1 MVLPIFKLIIKL
13 KTHIFLLIVFSFSLS
28 SCTKFG
34 RTHTAKGKVIN
45 PITGEGIPNA
55 PMKILKQTLGLS
67 GGMKSVKEIASEADG
82 SFEISKTGLNKYY
95 LQCDLSG
102 DYYEIGWFENGE
114 KIATASSD
122 LALKMGKTKNVD
134 FYAVPYGELKYT
146 INNISCFDVTDTLV
160 IKTTYQI
167 PSTFYNENLNVSIYV
182 GCFQYFGNVYTK
194 LPMGWHFFEGFYKK
208 NNNTTIFKDSIYITE
223 NGYHEWIF
231 EY

>member
-1 MVLPIFKLIIKL
+1 MKHLF
-13 KTHIFLLIVFSFSLS
+13 FLLILLSLF

-55 PMKILKQTLGLS
+55 PMKILKQTLGLP

-102 DYYEIGWFENGE
+102 DYYEIGWYENGE

-134 FYAVPYGELKYT
+134 FYAVPYGEMTLTIDNVNCLGSNDSMQFCKKYQFDET
-146 INNISCFDVTDTLV
+146 YESYSTFRLGCYYYNSEPFSVPIGSYIFKTKVTRNNL
-160 IKTTYQI
+160 TTYVYDTVFVGNSSIAHIQI
-167 PSTFYNENLNVSIYV
+167 DY
-182 GCFQYFGNVYTK
+182 
-194 LPMGWHFFEGFYKK
+194 
-208 NNNTTIFKDSIYITE
+208 
-223 NGYHEWIF
+223 
-231 EY
+231 

>member
-1 MVLPIFKLIIKL
+1 MTLITFLKPINTLIL
-13 KTHIFLLIVFSFSLS
+13 FLFLLLFSF
-28 SCTKFG
+28 CTKFG

-122 LALKMGKTKNVD
+122 LALKMGKTKNID
-134 FYAVPYGELKYT
+134 FYAVPYGELKISIHNVNCQGPDDSLYFERIYQT
-146 INNISCFDVTDTLV
+146 DLNSAIFQLFTFIGCYNNDGAFVKVPCGQYLIKWIVTKSGISTNFTHLIYV
-160 IKTTYQI
+160 
-167 PSTFYNENLNVSIYV
+167 NENQQTYYNIDY
-182 GCFQYFGNVYTK
+182 
-194 LPMGWHFFEGFYKK
+194 
-208 NNNTTIFKDSIYITE
+208 
-223 NGYHEWIF
+223 
-231 EY
+231 

>member
-1 MVLPIFKLIIKL
+1 MKA
-13 KTHIFLLIVFSFSLS
+13 HLLFFSILLLL

-55 PMKILKQTLGLS
+55 PMKILKQTLGLP
-67 GGMKSVKEIASEADG
+67 GGMKSVKEIASDADG

-102 DYYEIGWFENGE
+102 DYYEIGWYENSE

-134 FYAVPYGELKYT
+134 FYAVPYGEYQLKVK
-146 INNISCFDVTDTLV
+146 NISCNGINDTIIINRTNYVKSFQGNDWILTGCVDQTTSKNAVPMGEIYTTYTV
-160 IKTTYQI
+160 IKLGVT
-167 PSTFYNENLNVSIYV
+167 
-182 GCFQYFGNVYTK
+182 NVY
-194 LPMGWHFFEGFYKK
+194 
-208 NNNTTIFKDSIYITE
+208 NTTFMVQPNQDNVQIINY
-223 NGYHEWIF
+223 
-231 EY
+231 